1 MQKANTVAL
10 EVYLAKPK
18 AHWIAYNLLLK
29 ENVHQLTWSCWCYRF
44 VQVGVGPLWPQNKNK
59 SDNIL

>member
-29 ENVHQLTWSCWCYRF
+29 ENVHQLT
-44 VQVGVGPLWPQNKNK
+44 
-59 SDNIL
+59 